1 MTERGGLSLHH
12 SPDILGSG
20 SLALI
25 WMPLP
30 DVKNRQRFLGPM
42 ESETCHV
49 GNLQK
54 MFPNDVSS
62 HLYNSWS
69 LMYVNIYIC
78 ICIYIYISADPCLAL
93 AQAGRRP
100 GSPQVCGFGL
110 LGPRPARSTRTRNP
124 ASGHVAIIHLDGFK
138 TAAKH
143 GPPGHATPVG
153 L

>member
-42 ESETCHV
+42 EPMVFRSETCHV

-69 LMYVNIYIC
+69 LMYVNINNIYIYIC
-78 ICIYIYISADPCLAL
+78 ICIYIYIYIYIYP
-93 AQAGRRP
+93 P
-100 GSPQVCGFGL
+100 T
-110 LGPRPARSTRTRNP
+110 PA
-124 ASGHVAIIHLDGFK
+124 
-138 TAAKH
+138 
-143 GPPGHATPVG
+143 
-153 L
+153 